1 MSRRQQAKRQ
11 ERTEVNHGQLM
22 FDSLIEDR
30 QVDEATF
37 NKWMRKLK
45 GNLNGQ
51 TKTEEQ
57 ETTANSR

>member
-1 MSRRQQAKRQ
+1 MSRSQAKRQ

-22 FDSLIEDR
+22 FDNLIEDR

-37 NKWMRKLK
+37 NKWMSKLK

-51 TKTEEQ
+51 TETKEQ
-57 ETTANSR
+57 ATTANTR